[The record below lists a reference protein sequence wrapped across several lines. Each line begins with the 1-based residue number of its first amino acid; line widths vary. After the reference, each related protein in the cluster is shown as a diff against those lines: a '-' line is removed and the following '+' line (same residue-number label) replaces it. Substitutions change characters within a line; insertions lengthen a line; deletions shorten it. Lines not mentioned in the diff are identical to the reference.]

1 MTEYTCP
8 MHPQI
13 VTQKPGDCPIC
24 GMALEPKIPDFKNED
39 DTESNAL
46 AIRFWLSALLTLP
59 VLYLHMAAHEIPYG
73 NLIQAISATLVVF
86 VTGWPI
92 TYKAIASFVSRHLN
106 MFSLIGLGV
115 AAAYIYSI
123 VQMIINP
130 GTHQLYFEAAA
141 VIYTLVLLGQ
151 WLEARARKNT
161 GEAISSLL
169 RLVPDSAFL
178 LLPNGDEKAVS
189 LQDIQVGDRLR
200 IRPGD
205 KIPID
210 GKVLEGSSWVD
221 ESMITGESE
230 QIQKNLFDKLI
241 GGTINGNGS
250 LIMEVEKVGKDTML
264 AQIVNLVANARA
276 SRAPVQRLADKVS
289 EYFVPVVIVIS
300 ILTFAIWK
308 WLGFSTAIGME
319 HAIAV
324 LIIACPCALGLATPL
339 SMMMGLGKGA
349 RSGILIKNAESIE
362 LMEQVDRLIV
372 DKTGTLTHGKPT
384 VSNIYSVIPQKEDQV
399 LQLAASLEHL
409 SEHPIAQA
417 IVARAKEKELA
428 LFPVSNFQ
436 ALKGLGIQGEVAGQF
451 IAIGNA
457 TLMQN
462 EGIAISAF
470 NSLVEEW
477 QSLARTVFFIAQNK
491 QLIGILGVA
500 DALKESAYETIKKL
514 EHQGIEVLMATGDSK
529 KTAESFARQ
538 LSISYIAEVKPD
550 EKLNIIRNLQNHS
563 YIVAMAGDGINDAPA
578 LAQANVGIAM
588 GGGTDAAIENASIT
602 LLHGDL
608 NGIVKARRLSRETM
622 KNVRQNLFLAFFY
635 NILALPLAA
644 GVFVPFGLNFTPIAA
659 SIAMTL
665 SSLSVVLNAL
675 RLKGIKL

>member
-1 MTEYTCP
+1 MTEFTCP
-8 MHPQI
+8 MHPEVI
-13 VTQKPGDCPIC
+13 APKPGDCPIC

-39 DTESNAL
+39 NAESTKL
-46 AIRFWLSALLTLP
+46 AWRFWLSAILTLP
-59 VLYLHMAAHEIPYG
+59 VLYLHMVAPETPYS

-92 TYKAIASFVSRHLN
+92 TYKAIASFISGHLN

-123 VQMIINP
+123 VLLIFNP
-130 GTHQLYFEAAA
+130 ETHQLYFEAAA

-161 GEAISSLL
+161 GEAIASLL
-169 RLVPDSAFL
+169 RLVPDSAVI
-178 LLPNGDEKAVS
+178 LLPSGDEKVIS
-189 LQDIQVGDRLR
+189 LQEIRIGDHLK

-210 GKVLEGSSWVD
+210 GKVIEGSSWVD
-221 ESMITGESE
+221 EAMITGESE
-230 QIQKNLFDKLI
+230 QIHKKSFDKLI

-264 AQIVNLVANARA
+264 AQIVNLVAKARS

-300 ILTFAIWK
+300 IMTFVIWK

-349 RSGILIKNAESIE
+349 KNGILIKNAESIE

-409 SEHPIAQA
+409 SEHPIAKA
-417 IVARAKEKELA
+417 IVASAKEKELT

-436 ALKGLGIQGEVAGQF
+436 ALKGLGIQGEVAGQV

-457 TLMQN
+457 ALMEN
-462 EGIAISAF
+462 ESIVIHSF
-470 NSLVEEW
+470 LSMIEEW
-477 QSLARTVFFIAQNK
+477 QSLARTVFFVAQNK
-491 QLIGILGVA
+491 HLVGIIGVA
-500 DALKESAYETIKKL
+500 DSLKESAYDAIKKL
-514 EHQGIEVLMATGDSK
+514 KKEGIDVLMATGDSK

-538 LSISYIAEVKPD
+538 LGISYIAEVKPD
-550 EKLNIIRNLQNHS
+550 EKLNVIRNLQNQSH
-563 YIVAMAGDGINDAPA
+563 IVAMAGDGINDAPA
-578 LAQANVGIAM
+578 LAQSDVGIAM

-608 NGIVKARRLSRETM
+608 KGIVKARILSKETM

-644 GVFVPFGLNFTPIAA
+644 GVFVPFGLNFTPITA

-675 RLKGIKL
+675 RLRS